1 MTLERGARLGAY
13 EIFALIGAGG
23 MGEVYRARDSR
34 LGRDVAIKILPASF
48 SSDADRLSRFEQEA
62 RAAGAL
68 NHQNL
73 LTVHELGRHEGQV
86 YIVSEVL
93 DGESLR
99 ERLEAGTISVT
110 RTIDYAQQIANGL
123 AAAHEKGIVHRDL
136 KPENI
141 FITNDGRVK
150 ILDFGLAKLTIAD
163 QATTNLPTANIRTDP
178 GTVMGTVGYMS
189 PEQVRGQNVDARS
202 DIFSFGA
209 VLYEM
214 LSGRRAFHGDSNA
227 DTMSAVLREDPPEL
241 SHSGRAIPPALERI
255 AMHCLEKNPT
265 QRFQSARDIAFDLQ
279 SLSVS
284 SGTQPAVRRQS
295 LRPFAIIAGVL
306 LLVGLGIGA
315 GVIGSRFWKPAAIPS
330 FKLLTFQRG
339 GIDQARFASDGQT
352 VIYGAMWEGQPLRSY
367 ALTIGSPVSRAL
379 GIEGTVVALSST
391 GELAIINAGRLSR
404 LPLSG
409 GAPREVATAIGAAGW
424 TADGKD
430 LVVARRVGE
439 QMQIEFPIDHPVYRS
454 SFGSGVICVSRN
466 GQWVAFTECQSSTG
480 PCGVAIVNQRG
491 EKRVLVDGF
500 AFTSGV
506 TWSADDREVW
516 FSARKNERM
525 RALFAVDMRGHLR
538 TVLRVPNDIYLQD
551 IAPNGDVLFEIVDS
565 RVQTLLSR
573 AGERDRDLSWLDGTT
588 VVDIT
593 PDGKKILFIEDGL
606 AETQTAAYLRNT
618 DGSPPI
624 RLGDGYAERLSPSG
638 DAAIVYVRGKP
649 PRETIVPTGAGKT
662 TSLATPPS
670 IVDFNGIDW
679 FPDGRRVIYTANETT
694 GRSRLFVQNID
705 SNMAT
710 PITKPGVGYP
720 HFCKCLSPDGRSVVA
735 FDERGVLNLYS
746 VDGGSFRPLPG
757 IRKGNVPRPMQWT
770 ADGKK
775 LIVYEMGGLPRPI
788 ELYDLAT
795 AKRTPLVSFNP
806 TDVAGVLGLVRVRAS
821 ADLHTFAYSFRRQAS
836 RLVLARGLK

>member
-1 MTLERGARLGAY
+1 MTLERGARLGVY
-13 EIFALIGAGG
+13 EIIALIGAGG
-23 MGEVYRARDSR
+23 MGEVYRARDAR
-34 LGRDVAIKILPASF
+34 LGREVAIKVLPESF
-48 SSDADRLSRFEQEA
+48 SADADRVSRFEQEA

-68 NHQNL
+68 NHPNL
-73 LTVHELGRHEGQV
+73 LTVHELGRHDHQV
-86 YIVSEVL
+86 YIVSELL

-99 ERLEAGTISVT
+99 ERLQGGAISVT
-110 RTIDYAQQIANGL
+110 RAIVYALQVANGL

-141 FITNDGRVK
+141 FITSDGRVK
-150 ILDFGLAKLTIAD
+150 ILDFGLAKLMA
-163 QATTNLPTANIRTDP
+163 AEHAESHLPTAQIRTNP
-178 GTVMGTVGYMS
+178 GTVMGTVGYMA
-189 PEQVRGQNVDARS
+189 PEQVRGQSVDARS

-265 QRFQSARDIAFDLQ
+265 QRFQSVRDIAFDLQ

-315 GVIGSRFWKPAAIPS
+315 GVIGSRFWKPTAIPS

-339 GIDQARFASDGQT
+339 GIDQARFALDGQT

-367 ALTIGSPVSRAL
+367 ALTIGSPVSRDL
-379 GIEGTVVALSST
+379 GIEGTVVALSPT

-404 LPLSG
+404 LSG

-454 SFGSGVICVSRN
+454 SFGFGVICVSRN

-480 PCGVAIVNQRG
+480 PCGVAIVNQKG

-500 AFTSGV
+500 ADTSGV

-538 TVLRVPNDIYLQD
+538 TVLRVPSDIYLQD
-551 IAPNGDVLFEIVDS
+551 IAPNGDVLFEMMDS

-573 AGERDRDLSWLDGTT
+573 AGERDRDLSWLDSTT

-606 AETQTAAYLRNT
+606 AEMQAAAYLRDTN
-618 DGSPPI
+618 GSPPI
-624 RLGDGYAERLSPSG
+624 RLGDGFAERLSPSG
-638 DAAIVYVRGKP
+638 DAAVVYVRGKP

-662 TSLATPPS
+662 TTLATPPS

-679 FPDGRRVIYTANETT
+679 LPDGRRVLYTAKETT

-705 SNMAT
+705 SAIAT
-710 PITKPGVGYP
+710 PITPPGVSYP
-720 HFCKCLSPDGRSVVA
+720 HFCKCVSPDGRSVVA
-735 FDERGVLNLYS
+735 FDERGSLGLFP
-746 VDGGSFRPLPG
+746 VDGGASRPLPG

-775 LIVYEMGGLPRPI
+775 LIVYEMGPLPRPI
-788 ELYDLAT
+788 ELYDIAT

-806 TDVAGVLGLVRVRAS
+806 GDPAGILGLLRVRAS
-821 ADLHTFAYSFRRQAS
+821 ADLHTFAYSFRRQTS
-836 RLVLARGLK
+836 RLVLAHGLE